1 MNINFLLLNSNFL
14 MIHYEKFI
22 KTHKGIEY
30 EIKQLDILDK
40 NVNK

>member
-22 KTHKGIEY
+22 KTHKVIEY
-30 EIKQLDILDK
+30 EIKQLDRLVQ
-40 NVNK
+40 NVTQ